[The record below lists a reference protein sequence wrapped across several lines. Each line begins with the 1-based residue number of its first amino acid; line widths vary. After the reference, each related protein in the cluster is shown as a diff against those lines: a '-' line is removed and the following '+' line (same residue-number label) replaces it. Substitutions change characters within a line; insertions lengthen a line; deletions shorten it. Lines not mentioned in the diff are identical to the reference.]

1 MAGPG
6 IKVQVTGMDRLLA
19 RLRREPAQIAQA
31 TAAALYIEAEQTMTE
46 AKELTPVD
54 TGALRSSG
62 HVQMPQVTDRGVSV
76 EMGFGGVA
84 GGGGDG
90 VGYAVY
96 VHENLTAHHPVG
108 QAKFLEVPVN
118 KRRSG
123 FSDRLIA
130 RIKRRMGD
138 GA

>member
-6 IKVQVTGMDRLLA
+6 ISVQVTGLDKLLA
-19 RLRREPAQIAQA
+19 RLRREPRDIAQA
-31 TAAALYIEAEQTMTE
+31 TAAALYVEAEQTIAE

-62 HVQMPQVTDRGVSV
+62 HVQVPEITDRGVTV
-76 EMGFGGVA
+76 ALGFGGVA
-84 GGGGDG
+84 GGGNDG

-118 KRRSG
+118 KRRTG
-123 FSDRLIA
+123 FADRLVA
-130 RIKRRMGD
+130 RVSRRLG
-138 GA
+138 GG